1 MRWHFLFFPLLIS
14 TGGNAC
20 IGPNLEVVSVC
31 WCAERNLIWLWL
43 HPFDM
48 GALMNSF
55 GIYIFN
61 YQSALQIPCK
71 SGQNGISQVRTWYKS
86 SAMKVEI
93 CWWELVKPCKSSK
106 YIYSSTQCLKWVTG
120 NNYFFWLINVL
131 QFGPC
136 APKLTS
142 YQCIASARDCSAIHG
157 LLLFEFLKIDIILS
171 WDPHML
177 ISTCKQQR
185 ALM

>member
-1 MRWHFLFFPLLIS
+1 MSVPYSDTSHQSPAEVLDGSSIRPPQKVVDVFPVVEWLRNLGLSKYEDVFVREEIDWDTLQCLTDEVTFFSPLLIS

-61 YQSALQIPCK
+61 YQSALQIFCK

-93 CWWELVKPCKSSK
+93 C
-106 YIYSSTQCLKWVTG
+106 
-120 NNYFFWLINVL
+120 
-131 QFGPC
+131 
-136 APKLTS
+136 
-142 YQCIASARDCSAIHG
+142 
-157 LLLFEFLKIDIILS
+157 
-171 WDPHML
+171 
-177 ISTCKQQR
+177 
-185 ALM
+185 